1 MPQTHRGMIFSVK
14 SLLLTD
20 AVLIV
25 AAYGSSRLAQRIW
38 KGEGGWN
45 EAASLRTGDGVNET
59 RLRVACASLATAIG
73 VDSLVACGVLA
84 LIAGTLGRSFIAAII
99 LVLSGLA
106 GVAFLVFAGISVVIF
121 FLERPQGLIPP
132 PLRSRPPRTGA
143 NMQ

>member
-1 MPQTHRGMIFSVK
+1 MSFFYHFGEYIEMLGATFSRPEK
-14 SLLLTD
+14 R
-20 AVLIV
+20 AI
-25 AAYGSSRLAQRIW
+25 YFKRIM
-38 KGEGGWN
+38 E
-45 EAASLRTGDGVNET
+45 EAN
-59 RLRVACASLATAIG
+59 AIG